1 MHSLLFFPLQFTEPM
16 RLSTVVVSNFCLQT
30 TSNVALS
37 TSTYCLTDSVASINI
52 ATLTIDLSL
61 TDAAA
66 IKLSPGLATSVS
78 SIFLT
83 FVPYTAQDMAGNEL
97 PAISASTARQFDTL
111 VVDTVDPTLDAFT
124 FDLTSADGTLLN
136 LIFSEP
142 VDTSVMNMT
151 GLTIQSRFASRD
163 GVRYRLTGGSVL
175 SSYLNTVSVRLL
187 ASDVTAMKLI
197 SGLIRSKQ
205 STYLVVDP
213 NFTNDLAGN
222 VLVPYLD
229 GAALACL
236 EYVRDRSPPQIAQ
249 SIYDSNN
256 GKIIFIFNEPVV
268 LGTVDVTALTVQ
280 LPVSLGGNALVS
292 FGNTPARYTLTSM
305 SSVSNANELS
315 NTLEIVLSQTD
326 QNELKQRFPLVSAKE
341 YTYFSYTSLFAEDTS
356 SNAIKQVKAT
366 APVQVTD
373 YLIDNTRPVV
383 VSYALNMN
391 TQLITLVFSEAVQV
405 SSVDLSQLTIQSIET
420 RRFGFSTPLNMS
432 TFTVGTGALS
442 SVVRITIGEERFAY
456 MKSVGIGSDQYHSF
470 LSWTDSF
477 VADNSGNYLRPL
489 WDGSVLGKKIFIVL
503 FVLTCNYL

>member
-1 MHSLLFFPLQFTEPM
+1 M

-30 TSNVALS
+30 TANVALS
-37 TSTYCLTDSVASINI
+37 TSTYCLTNSVASINI
-52 ATLTIDLSL
+52 ATLTITLSP
-61 TDAAA
+61 TDSAA
-66 IKLSPGLATSVS
+66 IKLSPGLATSVA
-78 SIFLT
+78 SIFLN
-83 FVPYTAQDMAGNEL
+83 FIPYTAQDMAGNEL
-97 PAISASTARQFDTL
+97 PAISINAARQFDTL
-111 VVDTVDPTLDAFT
+111 VVDTVAPRMNAFT

-142 VDTSVMNMT
+142 VDTSVMNIT

-163 GVRYRLTGGSVL
+163 GVRYRLTGGTVL
-175 SSYLNTVSVRLL
+175 SSDLNIVTLSLL

-197 SGLIRSKQ
+197 PGLIRSKQ

-213 NFTNDLAGN
+213 NFTADLAGN

-229 GAALACL
+229 GAALACSQ
-236 EYVRDRSPPQIAQ
+236 YVRDRSPPQIAQ

-268 LGTVDVTALTVQ
+268 LSTVDVTALTVQ
-280 LPVSLGGNALVS
+280 LPVSLGGTALVS
-292 FGNTPARYTLTSM
+292 FGNNAARYTLTSM
-305 SSVSNANELS
+305 STVSNADELS
-315 NTLEIVLSQTD
+315 STLEIVLSQTD

-356 SNAIKQVKAT
+356 SNAIKQVRAT

-373 YLIDNTRPVV
+373 YLIDDTRPTV

-391 TQLITLVFSEAVQV
+391 TGVITLTFSESVQV

-420 RRFGFSTPLNMS
+420 RRFGFSTPLNLS
-432 TFTVGTGALS
+432 TFSVGTGALS
-442 SVVRITIGEERFAY
+442 SVVRITIGAERFAY

-477 VADNSGNYLRPL
+477 LADNSGNYLRPL
-489 WDGSVLGKKIFIVL
+489 WDGSVLGKNSL
-503 FVLTCNYL
+503 